1 MPLNFQKKMKLLN
14 DMNRTVR
21 VTNPKVKA
29 KFEAESGNSI
39 IDYYTE
45 AGPDYE
51 YWSKNFNMHFGYAAK
66 KWDCL
71 SREKMLQRMN
81 QFVLDSLI
89 LRPGNDVLDMGCGL
103 AATIRYG
110 AKKYP
115 QVNFKGV
122 TITPWQ
128 VKKSEEMIRQ
138 LNINNASIIHGDY
151 NQLPIASNTID
162 AAFGLESICHAEGT
176 NKSKPLS
183 EAYRVLKNGG
193 RFTMIDGF
201 IKKPEGE
208 LSPTIRKMYNLVCQN
223 WALPSFGN
231 INEVV
236 FQMKSIGFRELEVEE
251 ISWKIAPSA
260 IHSPFLSLFFL
271 IKSFFKREKL
281 KKQNWNNLKACFT
294 IFFLG
299 LSRKS
304 IGYYR
309 ITAKK

>member
-1 MPLNFQKKMKLLN
+1 MKLPN
-14 DMNRTVR
+14 DISRAESLI
-21 VTNPKVKA
+21 NPKTRVKF
-29 KFEAESGNSI
+29 KSESGNSI

-51 YWSKNFNMHFGYAAK
+51 FWSKNFNMHFGYADK
-66 KWDCL
+66 KWDCV

-81 QFVLDSLI
+81 QVVLDSLD
-89 LRPGNDVLDMGCGL
+89 LFSGHDVLDMGCGL

-110 AKKYP
+110 ALKYP
-115 QVNFKGV
+115 RVNFKGV

-138 LNINNASIIHGDY
+138 LNIKNATIIHGDY
-151 NQLPIASNTID
+151 NELPINSNTID
-162 AAFGLESICHAEGT
+162 AAFGLESICHAEGA

-193 RFTMIDGF
+193 RFTIIDGF
-201 IKKPEGE
+201 IKIPEVE
-208 LSPTIRKMYNLVCQN
+208 LSPTTRKMYNLVCQN

-236 FQMKSIGFRELEVEE
+236 FKMESIGFRELVVEE
-251 ISWKIAPSA
+251 ISWRVAPSA
-260 IHSPFLSLFFL
+260 IHSPFLSLFFI
-271 IKSFFKREKL
+271 IKSFFKGEKL

-304 IGYYR
+304 IGYYK
-309 ITAKK
+309 ITATK

>member
-1 MPLNFQKKMKLLN
+1 M
-14 DMNRTVR
+14 DATVS
-21 VTNPKVKA
+21 VTNTEVKS
-29 KFEAESGNSI
+29 ESGNSV

-81 QFVLDSLI
+81 QVVLDSLE
-89 LRPGNDVLDMGCGL
+89 LRPGNEVLDMGCGL

-128 VKKSEEMIRQ
+128 VKKSEEMIQQ
-138 LNINNASIIHGDY
+138 LNITNASVILGDY
-151 NQLPIASNTID
+151 NQLLVNSGSVD
-162 AAFGLESICHAEGT
+162 AAFGLESICHGEGT
-176 NKSKPLS
+176 NKFKPLS
-183 EAYRVLKNGG
+183 EAYRILKAGG

-201 IKKPEGE
+201 LKKPENE
-208 LSPTIRKMYNLVCQN
+208 LSSITKKMHRLVCEN
-223 WALPSFGN
+223 WALTSFAN

-236 FQMKSIGFRELEVEE
+236 YAAKDIGFREIKVEE
-251 ISWKIAPSA
+251 ISWKVALSA
-260 IHSPFLSLFFL
+260 VHAPFLSLFYL
-271 IKSFFKREKL
+271 IKSCFKKEKL

-304 IGYYR
+304 VGYYKV
-309 ITAKK
+309 TAKKVNV

>member
-1 MPLNFQKKMKLLN
+1 MSTAVKA
-14 DMNRTVR
+14 
-21 VTNPKVKA
+21 TNPKVKTE
-29 KFEAESGNSI
+29 FQAESGNSI

-71 SREKMLQRMN
+71 RRETMLQRMN
-81 QFVLDSLI
+81 QVVLESLE
-89 LRPGNDVLDMGCGL
+89 LFSGNSVLDMGCGL

-128 VKKSEEMIRQ
+128 VKKSEEMIQ
-138 LNINNASIIHGDY
+138 KLEIKNASVILGDY
-151 NQLPIASNTID
+151 NQLPVASGSID
-162 AAFGLESICHAEGT
+162 AAFGLESLCHGAGT
-176 NKSKPLS
+176 HKSKPLS

-201 IKKPEGE
+201 LKKPENE
-208 LSPTIRKMYNLVCQN
+208 LSSITKKMHQLVCKN
-223 WALPSFGN
+223 WALTSFAN
-231 INEVV
+231 INDLVYAAKE
-236 FQMKSIGFRELEVEE
+236 IGFREIKVEE
-251 ISWKIAPSA
+251 ISWKVAPSA
-260 IHSPFLSLFFL
+260 VHAPFLSLFYL
-271 IKSFFKREKL
+271 IKSVFKKEKL

-304 IGYYR
+304 IGYYKV
-309 ITAKK
+309 TAKK